1 MRERPETP
9 LLFTPLKLRETVLP
23 NRVVISPMCQYS
35 AAGGLANDWHFQHLG
50 RFAGAGLVFTEA
62 TAVEERGRITH
73 GDLGIWSDDHAQAL
87 RRIARSLKD
96 RGAVPGIQLAHAG
109 RKASSRR
116 PWDGGA
122 PLDDSD
128 AAAGEPPWQTVAPSA
143 APVSG
148 GAGPPHA
155 LDAGGI
161 AALVDA
167 WSDAALRA
175 HAAGFEVVEIHAAHG
190 YLLHQFLSAV
200 SNRRD
205 DAWGGTLEGRMRL
218 PLQVAER
225 VRRVWPPEK
234 PVFLRLSASD
244 EGDPSWTMDEVAVFV
259 GELQARGVDVIDC
272 SSGGIGAQGFAI
284 RGRRVP
290 GFQVGLAEE
299 IRRRTGVRT
308 MGVGLITGARQAEDI
323 LRRGQ
328 CDLVAIGREA
338 LFDPYWALH
347 AARDLGADPDFRLW
361 PKPYGWWLD
370 YRARTVG
377 PQPEGRERQR

>member
-1 MRERPETP
+1 MSESAATP
-9 LLFTPLKLRETVLP
+9 LLFTPLELRGIELP

-35 AAGGLANDWHFQHLG
+35 ATGGLADDWHFQHLG

-62 TAVEERGRITH
+62 TAVEERGRITY
-73 GDLGIWSDDHAQAL
+73 GDLGIWSDDHVDAL
-87 RRIARSLKD
+87 RRITRYLKD
-96 RGAVPGIQLAHAG
+96 RDAVPGIQLAHAG

-122 PLDDSD
+122 ALDDSD
-128 AAAGEPPWQTVAPSA
+128 AAAGEPPWETVAPSA
-143 APVSG
+143 IPPFDGAPQ
-148 GAGPPHA
+148 PHA
-155 LDAGGI
+155 LDAAGI
-161 AALVDA
+161 AAIVDA
-167 WSDAALRA
+167 WGSAALRA
-175 HAAGFEVVEIHAAHG
+175 HEAGFEVVEIHAAHG

-205 DAWGGTLEGRMRL
+205 DAYGGSLKNRMRL

-225 VRRVWPPEK
+225 VRRVWPQEK

-244 EGDPSWTMDEVAVFV
+244 EGDPSWTMDEVAAFV
-259 GELQARGVDVIDC
+259 RELRKRGIDVIDC

-290 GFQVGLAEE
+290 GFQVGLAAEV
-299 IRRRTGVRT
+299 RRRTGVRT

-323 LRRGQ
+323 LRRGE

-347 AARDLGADPDFRLW
+347 AARELGADPEFRLW
-361 PKPYGWWLD
+361 PRPYGWWLD
-370 YRARTVG
+370 YRDRTVRPG
-377 PQPEGRERQR
+377 PER

>member
-1 MRERPETP
+1 MSERPETP
-9 LLFTPLKLRETVLP
+9 LLFTPLKLREVELP
-23 NRVVISPMCQYS
+23 NRVAISPMCQYS
-35 AAGGLANDWHFQHLG
+35 ANGGLANDWHFQHLG

-62 TAVEERGRITH
+62 TAVEARGRITF
-73 GDLGIWSDDHAQAL
+73 GDLGIWSDDHAEAL
-87 RRIARSLKD
+87 RRITRYLKD

-109 RKASSRR
+109 RKASARR

-128 AAAGEPPWQTVAPSA
+128 AEASEPPWQTVAPSA
-143 APVSG
+143 LPPFD

-155 LDAGGI
+155 LDAEEI
-161 AALVDA
+161 AAVVEA
-167 WSDAALRA
+167 WASAALRA
-175 HAAGFEVVEIHAAHG
+175 HQAGFEVVEIHAAHG

-205 DAWGGTLEGRMRL
+205 DAWGGALEGRMRF
-218 PLQVAER
+218 PLLVAER
-225 VRRVWPPEK
+225 VRRVWPREK

-259 GELQARGVDVIDC
+259 GELQKRGIDVIDC

-323 LRRGQ
+323 LQRGR

-338 LFDPYWALH
+338 LHDPYWALH
-347 AARDLGADPDFRLW
+347 AARELGVDPDFRLW
-361 PKPYGWWLD
+361 PRPYGWWLD
-370 YRARTVG
+370 YRDRTVA
-377 PQPEGRERQR
+377 PDRER

>member
-1 MRERPETP
+1 MSESAATP
-9 LLFTPLKLRETVLP
+9 LLFTPLELRGIELP

-35 AAGGLANDWHFQHLG
+35 ATGGLADDWHFQHLG
-50 RFAGAGLVFTEA
+50 RFAGAGLVFAEA

-73 GDLGIWSDDHAQAL
+73 GDLGIWSDDHAEAL
-87 RRIARSLKD
+87 RRITRYLKD

-122 PLDDSD
+122 ALDDSD
-128 AAAGEPPWQTVAPSA
+128 AAVGDPPWETVAPSA
-143 APVSG
+143 VPLSDG
-148 GAGPPHA
+148 DRPPRA
-155 LDAGGI
+155 LDPREI
-161 AALVDA
+161 AAIVDA
-167 WSDAALRA
+167 WGAAASRA
-175 HAAGFEVVEIHAAHG
+175 HEAGFEVVEVHAAHG

-205 DAWGGTLEGRMRL
+205 DAYGGSLEGRMRL

-259 GELQARGVDVIDC
+259 GKLQKLGVDVIDC

-290 GFQVGLAEE
+290 GFQVGLAAEV
-299 IRRRTGVRT
+299 RRRTGVRT

-323 LRRGQ
+323 LRRGE

-347 AARDLGADPDFRLW
+347 AARELGADSEFRLW
-361 PKPYGWWLD
+361 PRPYGWWLD
-370 YRARTVG
+370 YRDRTVRLG
-377 PQPEGRERQR
+377 PDR

>member
-1 MRERPETP
+1 MSESAPTP
-9 LLFTPLKLRETVLP
+9 LLFTPLELRGIELP

-35 AAGGLANDWHFQHLG
+35 ATGGLADDWHFQHLG
-50 RFAGAGLVFTEA
+50 RFVCAGLVFTEA
-62 TAVEERGRITH
+62 TAVEQRGRITH
-73 GDLGIWSDDHAQAL
+73 GDLGIWSDDHAEAL
-87 RRIARSLKD
+87 RRITRYLKAR
-96 RGAVPGIQLAHAG
+96 GVVPGIQLAHAG

-128 AAAGEPPWQTVAPSA
+128 AAVGEPPWETVAPSA
-143 APVSG
+143 VPLSDG
-148 GAGPPHA
+148 DRPPHA
-155 LDAGGI
+155 LNAREI
-161 AALVDA
+161 AAIVDA
-167 WSDAALRA
+167 WGAAASRA
-175 HAAGFEVVEIHAAHG
+175 HEAGFEVVEVHAAHG

-205 DAWGGTLEGRMRL
+205 DTWGGTLEGRMCF

-225 VRRVWPPEK
+225 VRRAWPPEK

-244 EGDPSWTMDEVAVFV
+244 EGDPSWSMDEVAVFV
-259 GELQARGVDVIDC
+259 GELQRLGVDVIDC

-290 GFQVGLAEE
+290 GFQVGPAAEV
-299 IRRRTGVRT
+299 RRRTGART
-308 MGVGLITGARQAEDI
+308 MGVGLITGAGQAEDI
-323 LRRGQ
+323 LRRGE

-347 AARDLGADPDFRLW
+347 AARELGADPEFRLW
-361 PKPYGWWLD
+361 PRPYGWWLD
-370 YRARTVG
+370 YRDRTVRPG
-377 PQPEGRERQR
+377 PDR

>member
-1 MRERPETP
+1 MSEHPETP
-9 LLFTPLKLRETVLP
+9 LLFTPLKLRELELP

-35 AAGGLANDWHFQHLG
+35 ATDGLANDWHFQHLG

-62 TAVEERGRITH
+62 TAVEARGRITH
-73 GDLGIWSDDHAQAL
+73 GDLGIWSDDHAAPL
-87 RRIARSLKD
+87 RRIARYLKN

-116 PWDGGA
+116 PWDEGK
-122 PLDDSD
+122 PLDDTD
-128 AAAGEPPWQTVAPSA
+128 AAAGEPPWETVAPSA
-143 APVSG
+143 VPLFD
-148 GAGPPHA
+148 GARPPHA
-155 LDAGGI
+155 LDADEI
-161 AALVDA
+161 AAIVDA
-167 WSDAALRA
+167 WGDAASRA
-175 HAAGFEVVEIHAAHG
+175 HGAGFDVVEVHAAHG
-190 YLLHQFLSAV
+190 YLLHQFLSSI

-205 DAWGGTLEGRMRL
+205 DAYGGTLEGRLRL

-225 VRRVWPPEK
+225 VRRVWPREK

-244 EGDPSWTMDEVAVFV
+244 EGDPSWTLDEVVVFV
-259 GELQARGVDVIDC
+259 GELQKLGIDVIDC

-299 IRRRTGVRT
+299 IRRRTGVPT
-308 MGVGLITGARQAEDI
+308 MGVGLITRARQAEDI
-323 LRRGQ
+323 LQRGR

-347 AARDLGADPDFRLW
+347 AARELGADPGFRLW

-370 YRARTVG
+370 YRTRTVG
-377 PQPEGRERQR
+377 SDPER

>member
-1 MRERPETP
+1 MPDRAATP
-9 LLFTPLKLRETVLP
+9 LLFTPLKLRGVELP

-35 AAGGLANDWHFQHLG
+35 ASGGLANDWHFQHLA
-50 RFAGAGLVFTEA
+50 RFLGAGLVFTEA
-62 TAVEERGRITH
+62 TAVEARGRITH
-73 GDLGIWSDDHAQAL
+73 GDLGIWSNDHAEAL
-87 RRIARSLKD
+87 RRIARCLKD
-96 RGAVPGIQLAHAG
+96 QGAAAGIQLAHAG

-122 PLDDSD
+122 SLDGSD
-128 AAAGEPPWQTVAPSA
+128 ADAGEPPWETLAPSA
-143 APVSG
+143 VPLSD
-148 GAGPPHA
+148 GAEPPRA
-155 LDAGGI
+155 LDAGEI

-167 WSDAALRA
+167 WGDAAQRA
-175 HAAGFEVVEIHAAHG
+175 HEAGFDVVEIHAAHG

-200 SNRRD
+200 SNRRN
-205 DAWGGTLEGRMRL
+205 DAWGGTLEGRMRF

-225 VRRVWPPEK
+225 VRRIWPREK

-244 EGDPSWTMDEVAVFV
+244 EGDPSWTMDEVVVFV
-259 GELQARGVDVIDC
+259 GELQKLGIDVIDC

-284 RGRRVP
+284 RGRRVT
-290 GFQVGLAEE
+290 GFQVGLAEQ
-299 IRRRTGVRT
+299 IRRRTGLCT
-308 MGVGLITGARQAEDI
+308 MGVGLITEARQAEDI

-338 LFDPYWALH
+338 LFDPHWALH
-347 AARDLGADPDFRLW
+347 AARELGADPDFRFW

-377 PQPEGRERQR
+377 PDPDERDR

>member
-1 MRERPETP
+1 MPETAATP
-9 LLFTPLKLRETVLP
+9 LLFTPLELRGIELP

-35 AAGGLANDWHFQHLG
+35 ATGGLANDWHFQHLG

-62 TAVEERGRITH
+62 TAVEARGRITH
-73 GDLGIWSDDHAQAL
+73 GDLGIWSDDHAEAL
-87 RRIARSLKD
+87 RRITRYLKAR
-96 RGAVPGIQLAHAG
+96 GVVPGIQLAHAG
-109 RKASSRR
+109 RKAGSRR

-122 PLDDSD
+122 PLDGSD
-128 AAAGEPPWQTVAPSA
+128 AAVGEPPWETVAPSVV
-143 APVSG
+143 PLSDG
-148 GAGPPHA
+148 DRPPHA
-155 LDAGGI
+155 LDAREI
-161 AALVDA
+161 ATIVDA
-167 WSDAALRA
+167 WGSAALRA
-175 HAAGFEVVEIHAAHG
+175 HEAGFEVVEVHAAHG

-205 DAWGGTLEGRMRL
+205 DAWGGSLENRMRL

-225 VRRVWPPEK
+225 VRRAWPPEK

-259 GELQARGVDVIDC
+259 GELQKLGVDVIDC

-290 GFQVGLAEE
+290 GFQVGLAAEV
-299 IRRRTGVRT
+299 RRRTGART
-308 MGVGLITGARQAEDI
+308 MGVGLITGAGQAEDI
-323 LRRGQ
+323 LRRGE

-347 AARDLGADPDFRLW
+347 AARELGADPEFRLW
-361 PKPYGWWLD
+361 PRAYGWWLD
-370 YRARTVG
+370 YRDRTVRPG
-377 PQPEGRERQR
+377 PDR